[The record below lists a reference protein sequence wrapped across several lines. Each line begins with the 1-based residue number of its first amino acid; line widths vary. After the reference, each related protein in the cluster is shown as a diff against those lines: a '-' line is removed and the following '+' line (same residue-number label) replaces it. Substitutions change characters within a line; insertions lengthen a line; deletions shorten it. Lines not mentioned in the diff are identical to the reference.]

1 MRQVIKL
8 TESDLHKIIKESV
21 NKILREGWNSNLS
34 PDALDDK
41 AYMNDLWAEREK
53 MMQDDWERR
62 NIAIRKKYPGKS
74 CEWYEAM
81 LDTFYENKANNKRTI
96 NEDEYSDGEGDKPA
110 LISIH
115 TIDAYNAQEIAEDYG
130 LESTDEGAAEW
141 FKGVVESDAD
151 FEEDTMPKYADF
163 KMEIPELRASMYYD
177 WYGEI
182 YFLAKE
188 DEPSQAPMTIENK
201 VSRVVRES
209 LRRLIETDCAGV
221 MQTGCGNAPKG
232 TNPEAGQYTVP
243 FGPDKETSDRTP
255 GFSVKGKAVG
265 KSDVQRRQIYNPKSG
280 K

>member
-74 CEWYEAM
+74 REWYEAM
-81 LDTFYENKANNKRTI
+81 LDTFYENKMNTNKAI
-96 NEDEYSDGEGDKPA
+96 NED
-110 LISIH
+110 
-115 TIDAYNAQEIAEDYG
+115 
-130 LESTDEGAAEW
+130 GA
-141 FKGVVESDAD
+141 
-151 FEEDTMPKYADF
+151 TNC
-163 KMEIPELRASMYYD
+163 AS
-177 WYGEI
+177 
-182 YFLAKE
+182 
-188 DEPSQAPMTIENK
+188 
-201 VSRVVRES
+201 
-209 LRRLIETDCAGV
+209 V
-221 MQTGCGNAPKG
+221 MQTGCGNAPEG